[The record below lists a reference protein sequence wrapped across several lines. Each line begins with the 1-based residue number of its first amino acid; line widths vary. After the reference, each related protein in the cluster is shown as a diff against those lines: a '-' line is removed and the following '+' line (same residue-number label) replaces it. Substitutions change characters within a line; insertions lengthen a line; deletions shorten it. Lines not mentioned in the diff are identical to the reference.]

1 MVDLVPRLPDE
12 VLVVDLLA
20 TAAALRP
27 ETPGKRGHDDFR
39 PLAEVDVKVGKVIR
53 KKVGAVAKRSKALL
67 FRDKI
72 N

>member
-39 PLAEVDVKVGKVIR
+39 PLAEVDVEHLVKLSRRRWVQ
-53 KKVGAVAKRSKALL
+53 
-67 FRDKI
+67 
-72 N
+72 